1 MREGC
6 TGDRLA
12 KPRAVLDQWTGVYV
26 RGETLTVTCTVTG
39 DNREKYF
46 KFYKDKQ
53 RLSTR
58 RIDRNVKIGSIR
70 VTDRRSEGRY
80 ACQYGISVGGRQLIS
95 PMSETVEVTIS
106 DPLATP
112 RAVLDQSTGV
122 YVRGETL
129 TITCTVTG
137 DNREKYFNFYK
148 DKQRLSSYQIDRNVK
163 TGRFGA
169 TDRRSEGRYACQYE
183 ISVGGRQLI
192 SPMSEAVDVTISD
205 PLAKPR
211 AVLDQWTGVYVR
223 GETLTITC
231 TVTGD
236 HREKYFNFYKD
247 KQRLSFRQIDRKNKI
262 GPFRVADRSNEGR
275 YACQYGISAG
285 GRQLISPMSET
296 VDVTISDPLKKP
308 RAVLDQSTGVY
319 VRGETLTIT
328 CTVTGDNR
336 EKYFNFYKD
345 KQRLSS
351 RQIVRND
358 NFGTFR
364 ATGRRS
370 EGRYACQYEISV
382 SGRQLISRMSE
393 TVEVT
398 IS

>member
-1 MREGC
+1 
-6 TGDRLA
+6 
-12 KPRAVLDQWTGVYV
+12 
-26 RGETLTVTCTVTG
+26 
-39 DNREKYF
+39 
-46 KFYKDKQ
+46 
-53 RLSTR
+53 
-58 RIDRNVKIGSIR
+58 
-70 VTDRRSEGRY
+70 
-80 ACQYGISVGGRQLIS
+80 
-95 PMSETVEVTIS
+95 
-106 DPLATP
+106 
-112 RAVLDQSTGV
+112 
-122 YVRGETL
+122 
-129 TITCTVTG
+129 
-137 DNREKYFNFYK
+137 
-148 DKQRLSSYQIDRNVK
+148 
-163 TGRFGA
+163 
-169 TDRRSEGRYACQYE
+169 
-183 ISVGGRQLI
+183 
-192 SPMSEAVDVTISD
+192 MSEAVDVTISD

-262 GPFRVADRSNEGR
+262 GPFRVTDRSNEGR

-319 VRGETLTIT
+319 VRGETLTIN

-398 IS
+398 ISGACKCAAKRLQCDFDRLAGWEHTYQMRYNVGKCDVTHFGGKYKKADCYLYDDSSGNGELQRDLGVMVEQSLMLAMQLQSEARKANGMLAFIARGF